1 MRCAIIAP
9 RRAFV
14 TQLDAVL
21 PPNFCAAFALGI
33 FIPCFRRVAVGRAV
47 GSTGSPTIIVT
58 ILSAAARAAIASSRA
73 ETRCRIT
80 KR

>member
-14 TQLDAVL
+14 TQLDAAL
-21 PPNFCAAFALGI
+21 PPNLCAAFALRI
-33 FIPCFRRVAVGRAV
+33 FIPCFCRVAVGRAV
-47 GSTGSPTIIVT
+47 SPTDSRTIIIAIFNT
-58 ILSAAARAAIASSRA
+58 TARAAFAAIRA

-80 KR
+80 KG